1 MTNLLST
8 IRGIQPSFQLSSGRF
23 SQNTLSFE
31 IAQLNSTSVSFR
43 NLLSDIPAATSTSL
57 TPSRAARTATACSC
71 ARRSTRRSPATSARL
86 GDGEPDRRQCHG
98 CRAEPVDPRH
108 RPQRRLDPLRA
119 DRHGAWLASR
129 QGARRRQPGAAGGVV
144 DAALDAP
151 RQHRRGPAGQ
161 LRHRRPDHAD
171 RRRGRRLAAVLET
184 RPSPSSG
191 ASSPATPMGRS
202 RACSRPS

>member
-43 NLLSDIPAATSTSL
+43 NLLSDIPAATSTSF

-98 CRAEPVDPRH
+98 CRAEPVDSSTS
-108 RPQRRLDPLRA
+108 
-119 DRHGAWLASR
+119 AST
-129 QGARRRQPGAAGGVV
+129 
-144 DAALDAP
+144 AP
-151 RQHRRGPAGQ
+151 RSPSRRSA
-161 LRHRRPDHAD
+161 
-171 RRRGRRLAAVLET
+171 RRLARISA
-184 RPSPSSG
+184 RR
-191 ASSPATPMGRS
+191 SPATAWCCRW
-202 RACSRPS
+202 RRRRCSRRSSATSARPCRATPASAT